1 MEGASNRI
9 LRSLPM
15 NGIEPCLSVALYAE
29 WQEVLCRPENLHYGG
44 QTRADAQAFLRYL
57 ASICHHQDVHF
68 LWRPFLR
75 DPDDDFILELAF
87 AAGARYIVT
96 HNTRDF
102 AGSDQLGILPITPGD
117 FYRLIFHKP

>member
-1 MEGASNRI
+1 M
-9 LRSLPM
+9 
-15 NGIEPCLSVALYAE
+15 ALYAE
-29 WQEVLCRPENLHYGG
+29 WQEVLCRPENLQAR
-44 QTRADAQAFLRYL
+44 QTLEDAQAFLRYL

-68 LWRPFLR
+68 LWRPFLK

-102 AGSDQLGILPITPGD
+102 AGSDQLGIQAMTLGD
-117 FYRLIFHKP
+117 FYRLVFHKP